1 MTNQTNNQT
10 RKASLKRLQKRLLL
24 SAAVWLGFCFTFLF
38 FGPLELTAFSAD
50 SLVFTWRDALG
61 PLTLVFLGVWLVAT
75 ALTALLKGKAFR
87 ITLALVSVL
96 TLSGYL
102 QSAFLNGDLGKL
114 TGDAIDWSAHT
125 KALVMSLAVWA
136 CILAAMLVL
145 MIKNRKIFRKT
156 VVIIALLLTL
166 MQLAPTVG
174 ILSGA
179 YAETQTPSA
188 DCILSDE
195 GFATFSKKE
204 NVLVIVL
211 DRLDYDYVNAA
222 LRSDP
227 QIFADFDGFTLFDN
241 AVSGHA
247 RTRPALIHML
257 TGAEDLIFQVSSQEL
272 YSKAWTYGGRDLLAD
287 IQKSGYSIET
297 YTKMNYLFSDMAYAD
312 RYVRNFCEDKQPVD
326 KAVLTRKLLQLSAY
340 RYAPTALKPLFW
352 ADTNYFNRDVLPE
365 STINA
370 YEFDDPAYYASLAQ
384 ATADRNAPAFK
395 LYHFFGPHAPYTMN
409 ADGTAS
415 DTDTTSTAQMLGNFR
430 NLSKFFHR
438 LRELGLYDSATIIIT
453 ADHGSAVSDMKAL
466 QKATRIG
473 LFYKPAGATGQLQM
487 SSAPV
492 RTTDIPATVLK
503 AMGADYSAYGPAL
516 DEIPEDS
523 SRVRT
528 YYKTIYTGDPIRE
541 NYIYTYEIHGPAS
554 DFSSWHLIT
563 EGPIPYGYN

>member
-1 MTNQTNNQT
+1 MNNQT
-10 RKASLKRLQKRLLL
+10 QKTNAKRLQKRLLL
-24 SAAVWLGFCFTFLF
+24 SAGVWLGFCFTFLF
-38 FGPLELTAFSAD
+38 FGPLELTAFGAD

-61 PLTLVFLGVWLVAT
+61 PLALVFLGVWLIAT
-75 ALTALLKGKAFR
+75 VLTALLKGKAFR
-87 ITLALVSVL
+87 ITLALISAL

-125 KALVMSLAVWA
+125 GAILLSLGVWA
-136 CILAAMLVL
+136 AILAALLVL
-145 MIKNRKIFRKT
+145 MAKNRKLFRKT
-156 VVIIALLLTL
+156 VVIIGVLLTL

-179 YAETQTPSA
+179 YSETQTDASGY
-188 DCILSDE
+188 CLSDE
-195 GFATFSKKE
+195 GFATFSKEE
-204 NVLVIVL
+204 NVLLIVL
-211 DRLDYDYVNAA
+211 DRLDYDYIEAA

-227 QIFADFDGFTLFDN
+227 QVFADFEGFTLFDN

-272 YSKAWTYGGRDLLAD
+272 YSKAWTYGGRELLAD
-287 IQKSGYSIET
+287 IQKSGYTIET
-297 YTKMNYLFSDMAYAD
+297 YTKLNYLFSDMTYAS
-312 RYVRNFCEDKQPVD
+312 RYVRNLHDGKQPVD
-326 KAVLTRKLLQLSAY
+326 KALLTRKLLQLSAY
-340 RYAPTALKPLFW
+340 RYAPTALKPLLW
-352 ADTNYFNRDVLPE
+352 ADTNFFNRDVLLQ
-365 STINA
+365 SSINA
-370 YEFDDPAYYASLAQ
+370 YEFDDPAYYAQLAQ
-384 ATADRNAPAFK
+384 ATADLDAPAFK

-415 DTDTTSTAQMLGNFR
+415 ATDTTSTAQMLGNFR

-473 LFYKPAGATGQLQM
+473 LFYKPAGASGELQM

-503 AMGADYSAYGPAL
+503 AMGADYTAYGPAL

-523 SRVRT
+523 PRVRT
-528 YYKTIYTGDPIRE
+528 YYKTIYAGVPLTE
-541 NYIYTYEIHGPAS
+541 SYLYTYEIHSPAA
-554 DFSSWHLIT
+554 DFTNWHLIT